1 MHLRTLWNLTRQN
14 YTHELHRSYL
24 EHFIDSKHN
33 DQRNHHLTFCSNKLS
48 RTPWKHQ
55 SEVDFLKCRISTRYI
70 VIHHK
75 SLKSASWLLV
85 LVIVIIICNLL
96 LFFVILNAEKA
107 PVKPPRLKTLWFRMI
122 LSLWYH
128 APRCLSK
135 EYCNSSYMASLW
147 RCLWFHGLG
156 IYFACYGKT

>member
-1 MHLRTLWNLTRQN
+1 MLNLERKNMHLRTLWNLTRKN

-75 SLKSASWLLV
+75 SLKSASWLLARY
-85 LVIVIIICNLL
+85 CDHNLQL
-96 LFFVILNAEKA
+96 TPFLCHFECRKSTSEASTAKNSLIPNDIKLMISCSKVFEQRIL
-107 PVKPPRLKTLWFRMI
+107 
-122 LSLWYH
+122 
-128 APRCLSK
+128 
-135 EYCNSSYMASLW
+135 
-147 RCLWFHGLG
+147 
-156 IYFACYGKT
+156 